1 MNIPEI
7 FADFNNADMN
17 GRVCLNT
24 SGANEN
30 IQGMPIEFKE
40 GMEVLLDDQ
49 DGLSAIGLLKRANN
63 ARFTGWV
70 AILCK
75 TLNTC
80 IFPIKYEAA
89 FIPSFIVHRTII
101 TCTKSDR

>member
-49 DGLSAIGLLKRANN
+49 DGLSAIGLLKYSEEEK
-63 ARFTGWV
+63 TWV
-70 AILCK
+70 AKINWDKLK
-75 TLNTC
+75 
-80 IFPIKYEAA
+80 A
-89 FIPSFIVHRTII
+89 
-101 TCTKSDR
+101 

>member
-30 IQGMPIEFKE
+30 IQGMPIELKE
-40 GMEVLLDDQ
+40 GMEVLLN
-49 DGLSAIGLLKRANN
+49 RA
-63 ARFTGWV
+63 T
-70 AILCK
+70 
-75 TLNTC
+75 
-80 IFPIKYEAA
+80 
-89 FIPSFIVHRTII
+89 
-101 TCTKSDR
+101 